1 MPVPAALV
9 FAGKFVATPAISF
22 LVNKA
27 FTYVGKYFESPHMD
41 EVKNRL
47 VLAMPKI
54 QAVFDAVNPE
64 YVKEQSSALD
74 AWLWQLRD
82 AVEAAEDAIDELE
95 YYELKEKAND
105 QKIAERGSP
114 FDKMKHKFVKS
125 VKSVKT
131 LKKVADGDIVRRLM
145 KLVDALD
152 KAVGGV
158 DSFLSL
164 TDHLNGAFSSSQQQV
179 QADNDRQT
187 GSTLSAT
194 IFVGREK
201 EKEKIIGWLA
211 NTSSQTNI
219 LSILSVVGHGGMGKT
234 SLAQTICEQQ
244 EVLDHFKL
252 IWVTV
257 STSFD
262 ATSLTRKILECTTGA
277 KPKADQLEPLQR
289 DLKEKLKS
297 DKFLLV
303 LDDVWEDKKRDEWEK
318 LFAPLKKLNNAGSKI
333 LLTTRMQSVADMAAR
348 VMGVETDQC
357 LTLQGLEEDETFELF
372 THHAFSGLKNPADYG
387 NLTLIGEQIAKKLL
401 GCPLLTKVVGEHLQ
415 GKATVEYWSRFLHK
429 GLEHFKGTEED
440 IMRVLR
446 LSYYHLPTELQI
458 CFRYCC
464 IIPRDDYGFL
474 KKKLVQLWIGSGL
487 ISQALSDTHTLEETA
502 EEYLAQLTRKSFS
515 NMKSR
520 DGQLEEE
527 WYVMHDLMHELARN
541 VSTVCALEM
550 VVESS
555 KSLRLYDS
563 QEFCFADKFK
573 FGNLKHLRYIYVPR
587 ISPGMIRGGGLETET
602 YESRY
607 LGYLERLRYVSF
619 GVSGFGNFC
628 ISKLTSLQEL
638 HDYRVGGTKCNEIS
652 AVGNL
657 RDLGELGLE
666 DLENFQSYEEAK
678 NAKLKEKQRLNKL
691 SLKWPRAGQMTDDLN
706 LDNLEPNVNISVLEI
721 NGYAGPK
728 IPFLIENCSLK
739 NMVTL
744 QFKGCMNWEYLPSLG
759 ELVMLNELMLYD
771 LPKLGQISR
780 SSDMSSSSSSTEL
793 LLPQS
798 LKSLD
803 VIECQKLRELPI
815 LPPSLESLLIKD
827 VGLTKLASIG
837 KISSESIEPRSS
849 KLDFIT
855 VTKCPCLTSLEG
867 SLLEQK
873 LYMRTLSVLRLVDCV
888 HLESASIPFEEM
900 RELKELK
907 IMECPKLRMIRDAKD
922 MHLPLS
928 LRNLAISCD
937 YLEPPL
943 LGSLQLLTNLC
954 ALNLHNC
961 SSLVSPPSGDVFK
974 SADLCAH
981 RGMLKI
987 RRCSTLAK
995 AGSSSLNRVA
1005 SGSGGVEPGSSLQ
1018 IRTIQIDLP
1027 LLLEPLKSLCHTEKL
1042 DIMNGSEMESLPE
1055 QWLLQNLQSLCC
1067 LYISGAC
1074 DLKSFPP
1081 RMKDLCFLE
1090 NFALLGA
1097 GQLQSLPSLPSSL
1110 KCFDLIECHPELEK
1124 KITKHGSPERKK
1136 NCPHP

>member
-541 VSTVCALEM
+541 VSTGECA
-550 VVESS
+550 
-555 KSLRLYDS
+555 
-563 QEFCFADKFK
+563 
-573 FGNLKHLRYIYVPR
+573 R
-587 ISPGMIRGGGLETET
+587 IDNPTET

-943 LGSLQLLTNLC
+943 LGSLQLLTNLLLTYVHIEGC
-954 ALNLHNC
+954 ENL
-961 SSLVSPPSGDVFK
+961 SSLGGLGSLPSLF
-974 SADLCAH
+974 
-981 RGMLKI
+981 RLKI